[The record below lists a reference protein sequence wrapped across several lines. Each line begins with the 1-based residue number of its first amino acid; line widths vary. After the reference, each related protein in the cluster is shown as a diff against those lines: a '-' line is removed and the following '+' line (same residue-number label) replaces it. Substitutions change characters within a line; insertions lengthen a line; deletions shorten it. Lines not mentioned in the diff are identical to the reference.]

1 MEQPTTQISRIDQ
14 AIAQCESIL
23 ARQPTDIATLNQLAM
38 LKVSDSRF
46 VEALGHMTTALKLAP
61 YHQLL
66 HYNQGKIYGGLH
78 QYQEEIQ
85 AYERAITLKPDFT
98 DAHVNMGVA
107 LRDQQHFD
115 KAFTSFKQ
123 ALRINPDHPGAR
135 TNRAQT
141 NLMLGNFEHGWR
153 EYEWRWQD
161 GQQQHGVTGRRWN
174 GKTSIH
180 GKRLLIHAEQGLGDT
195 IQFVRY
201 ISLLQDFGATLILRI
216 QKPLLELFS
225 NYPGV
230 ASVIDEVNP
239 VPEFDFHIPLLSLP
253 NALYEQYPLIPTQ
266 TMSHFAN
273 PAKKEISSPDQ
284 PLRVGLCWKGNPRHI
299 NDGSRSV
306 LLASLVST
314 LPKNC
319 IFVSLQK
326 EIDDTDRITLAM
338 HPEIINTA
346 HTLKSFADTAALVLS
361 LDLVITVDT
370 SVAHLCGALGVK
382 TWVLLAEPADW
393 RWMLNRSDSPWY
405 PSMKLFR
412 QQQRNNWEPALRL
425 VSMELEQAIH
435 SKKQM

>member
-1 MEQPTTQISRIDQ
+1 M
-14 AIAQCESIL
+14 
-23 ARQPTDIATLNQLAM
+23 
-38 LKVSDSRF
+38 
-46 VEALGHMTTALKLAP
+46 
-61 YHQLL
+61 
-66 HYNQGKIYGGLH
+66 
-78 QYQEEIQ
+78 
-85 AYERAITLKPDFT
+85 
-98 DAHVNMGVA
+98 
-107 LRDQQHFD
+107 
-115 KAFTSFKQ
+115 
-123 ALRINPDHPGAR
+123 
-135 TNRAQT
+135 
-141 NLMLGNFEHGWR
+141 
-153 EYEWRWQD
+153 
-161 GQQQHGVTGRRWN
+161 
-174 GKTSIH
+174 
-180 GKRLLIHAEQGLGDT
+180 
-195 IQFVRY
+195 
-201 ISLLQDFGATLILRI
+201 
-216 QKPLLELFS
+216 
-225 NYPGV
+225 
-230 ASVIDEVNP
+230 
-239 VPEFDFHIPLLSLP
+239 
-253 NALYEQYPLIPTQ
+253 
-266 TMSHFAN
+266 
-273 PAKKEISSPDQ
+273 
-284 PLRVGLCWKGNPRHI
+284 
-299 NDGSRSV
+299 